1 MGMIGS
7 DTNMTLHMTA
17 QATLEGYDK
26 VISDLKS
33 GEVTDEGD
41 DSTLA
46 SIASLGGGTEFTAF
60 GYSKYSYDKLLESVN
75 CDVVTDTWGYGKSAR
90 LIDTYDATQNVMT
103 QLYGEGTADYSASV
117 AGYEAA
123 AEKMKEALVGFV
135 EKEVAGMNK
144 VTEILK

>member
-1 MGMIGS
+1 M
-7 DTNMTLHMTA
+7 
-17 QATLEGYDK
+17 
-26 VISDLKS
+26 
-33 GEVTDEGD
+33 
-41 DSTLA
+41 
-46 SIASLGGGTEFTAF
+46 
-60 GYSKYSYDKLLESVN
+60 ESVN